1 MRGSFIKNIMII
13 LGTLSLVIGAIGIF
27 IPVLPTT
34 PLLLLSAYF
43 YLRGSRRHYDWLLN
57 HRIFG
62 MYIYNYI
69 NYRAVLLS
77 TKIFSFI
84 LLWASLAISMAL
96 IEMQTIRFIL
106 ILVGVSVSIHL
117 YLLKT
122 LSKEQMKDMSVGF
135 ISCKTS
141 DKQ

>member
-1 MRGSFIKNIMII
+1 MRGSFVKNIMII

-43 YLRGSRRHYDWLLN
+43 YLKSSKRLYDWLLN
-57 HRIFG
+57 NRIFG

-69 NYRAVLLS
+69 NHRSVLLS

-84 LLWASLAISMAL
+84 LLWVSLAISMAL
-96 IEMQTIRFIL
+96 IEMQTIRL
-106 ILVGVSVSIHL
+106 ILVLVGISVSIHL

-122 LSKEQMKDMSVGF
+122 LM
-135 ISCKTS
+135 
-141 DKQ
+141 

>member
-1 MRGSFIKNIMII
+1 MRGSFVKNIMII

-43 YLRGSRRHYDWLLN
+43 YLKSSKRLYDWLLN
-57 HRIFG
+57 NRIFG

-69 NYRAVLLS
+69 NHRSVLLS

-84 LLWASLAISMAL
+84 LLWVSLAISMTL
-96 IEMQTIRFIL
+96 IEMQTIRLIL

-122 LSKEQMKDMSVGF
+122 LM
-135 ISCKTS
+135 
-141 DKQ
+141 

>member
-1 MRGSFIKNIMII
+1 MHGSYIKNMMII
-13 LGTLSLVIGAIGIF
+13 LGTLSLVTGAIGIF

-43 YLRGSRRHYDWLLN
+43 YMRGSRKHYDWLLN

-84 LLWASLAISMAL
+84 LLWVSLVISIVL
-96 IEMQTIRFIL
+96 VEMQTIRVIL

-122 LSKEQMKDMSVGF
+122 LSKKQMKE
-135 ISCKTS
+135 ISIGYDSKN
-141 DKQ
+141 KKWA